1 MVRNVIILNVW
12 APQCR
17 SRAGAKEAFIPCA
30 SVPVWQMYSLKVTAS
45 FSGLRGNLAT
55 DPGQAGL
62 DFKKVFAMLTVISEI
77 EK

>member
-12 APQCR
+12 CR
-17 SRAGAKEAFIPCA
+17 SRAGAKEAFLPSA
-30 SVPVWQMYSLKVTAS
+30 SVPLWQIYSLKVTAS
-45 FSGLRGNLAT
+45 FSGLRRSLAT

-62 DFKKVFAMLTVISEI
+62 DFKKLFAMLTVISEV